1 MSHPL
6 LVFSTLVLRISERY
20 EPEGG
25 GDRPHPPTE
34 PRHIASVSHLRTRGL
49 SPLLADVLTCVLT
62 FVATAITS
70 AIAIAAIEVAGVTSA
85 IATS

>member
-6 LVFSTLVLRISERY
+6 LVFSTFFLRISERY

-34 PRHIASVSHLRTRGL
+34 PRHIASVSHLRTRDL

-62 FVATAITS
+62 FVATAIHLGQIKQQHFS
-70 AIAIAAIEVAGVTSA
+70 VAVGCEF
-85 IATS
+85 